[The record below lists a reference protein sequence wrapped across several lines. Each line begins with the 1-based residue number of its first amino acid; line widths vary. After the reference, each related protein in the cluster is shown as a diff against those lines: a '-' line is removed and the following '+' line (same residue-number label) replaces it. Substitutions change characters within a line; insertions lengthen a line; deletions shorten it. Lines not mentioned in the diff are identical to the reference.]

1 MAVSCPLASH
11 SEYIDRQPCP
21 SVCLRACGLTES
33 YGHAV
38 VELVARKRRTYVV
51 VEAEHASEIAQSG
64 GATLTARLADLL
76 DLVVDGS
83 GRVGGAWRRR
93 RHRHATVA
101 RTAARARRLQARR
114 TRRRI
119 LQQRNSP
126 AARGSNNELLQ
137 YWQPE
142 AASLSSV
149 ATDVEFIDRRQASA
163 DALRITLLTTS
174 SIHRVKRRHRIYG
187 HDTMA
192 SFVGMKC
199 RNEWR

>member
-1 MAVSCPLASH
+1 MVVIARMHGSELSSCEPPF
-11 SEYIDRQPCP
+11 EYIDRQPCP

-33 YGHAV
+33 YRHAV

-51 VEAEHASEIAQSG
+51 VEAEHASEVAQSG

-83 GRVGGAWRRR
+83 GRVGGAGRRR

-142 AASLSSV
+142 AASVSSV
-149 ATDVEFIDRRQASA
+149 ATDVKLSTAGKQV
-163 DALRITLLTTS
+163 LTP
-174 SIHRVKRRHRIYG
+174 
-187 HDTMA
+187 
-192 SFVGMKC
+192 C
-199 RNEWR
+199 E